1 MTIKV
6 TIEDGNSG
14 RLVEVTPSGELVVA
28 PLSYDETEF
37 KELALDDTAYNFY
50 APKAQKQF
58 VITGFL
64 AVGDQQITANAN
76 ANVVIYEAGDTSTTT
91 VDKILVQ
98 FVIKQDQSIPAI
110 GLRILVRPGKF
121 INAKTDDDDV
131 HMTIMGHYIDQIEVA
146 A

>member
-1 MTIKV
+1 MAIAIL
-6 TIEDGNSG
+6 IEGGNSG
-14 RLVEVTPSGELVVA
+14 RRVEVTPSGELVVA

-37 KELALDDTAYNFY
+37 NELAVDNTAYNFY
-50 APKAQKQF
+50 EPKPEKQF

-91 VDKILVQ
+91 VDKILIQ

-110 GLRILVRPGKF
+110 GLRVLVRPGKF

-131 HMTIMGHYIDQIEVA
+131 HMTIMGHYIDQVA
-146 A
+146 